1 MNAGDAR
8 AYKVKLDSFRE
19 PHTQVDF
26 ERIKD
31 LNMKGET
38 IQFIEENTGEYLRDL
53 ETRQALLNKIL

>member
-1 MNAGDAR
+1 M
-8 AYKVKLDSFRE
+8 KLDSFRE

-53 ETRQALLNKIL
+53 ETRQALLNKILKHKG